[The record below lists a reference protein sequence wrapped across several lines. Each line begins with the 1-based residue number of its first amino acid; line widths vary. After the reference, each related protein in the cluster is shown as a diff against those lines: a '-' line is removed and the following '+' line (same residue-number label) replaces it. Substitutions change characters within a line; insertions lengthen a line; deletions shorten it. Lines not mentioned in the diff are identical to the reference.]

1 MKNKTIF
8 VACDTSN
15 LNQINKILKNIKTKR
30 LKIIPKFGLQFF
42 YSKNGRKFL
51 EKYKSDFW
59 LDLKIN
65 DIPQTAL
72 SAVDSLKDL
81 KKCKF
86 MTVHA
91 NGGINMLKAIKEKA
105 KQINKNLKVLGV
117 TVLTSLNNKSLKEIG
132 HTKTVEQIVL
142 KQAGIIKK
150 SGCDGIVCSAKEAK
164 MIKKKYKNLLIITPG
179 IRLPGDNL
187 NDQARVMTPKDAF
200 KNKVSGVVI
209 GRSLTQGNIKNNIKK
224 LIDHLNRW
232 SKVARF
238 VGFQI

>member
-8 VACDTSN
+8 VACDASN
-15 LNQINKILKNIKTKR
+15 LNQINKILRNIKTKK

-42 YSKNGRKFL
+42 YSKNGRNFL

-81 KKCKF
+81 KKCKYI
-86 MTVHA
+86 TVHA
-91 NGGINMLKAIKEKA
+91 NGGLEMLKAIKNKT

-117 TVLTSLNNKSLKEIG
+117 TILTSLNNKSLKEIG
-132 HTKTVEQIVL
+132 HTKTVDQLVL
-142 KQAGIIKK
+142 KQASIVKK
-150 SGCDGIVCSAKEAK
+150 SGCDGVVCSAQEAK
-164 MIKKKYKNLLIITPG
+164 MIRKKYKNFLIITPG
-179 IRLPGDNL
+179 IRMPSDNL

-209 GRSLTQGNIKNNIKK
+209 GRSLTKGNIKNNVKR
-224 LIDHLNRW
+224 LIDHLN
-232 SKVARF
+232 
-238 VGFQI
+238 